1 MKDIILDVKSLNKS
15 YKNIKAVD
23 NVTFQVRKGEVM
35 GFLGPN
41 GAGKTTTIRIITG
54 LAKADSGQ
62 VTICGMNITTDFEE
76 AMINVGAIVET
87 PHLYENMT
95 GLDNIKLFSGLY
107 PSVTKEGINKAI
119 EISGLKNRLNEK
131 VKNYSLGMKQRI
143 GLAVALLHNPSL
155 LILDEP
161 TNGLDPAGIRA
172 MRDFLKDLAHNHNV
186 AVLVS
191 SHILSEMQLLC
202 DRVAIISS
210 GEIKCIETMENIIK
224 NSSLEELFIN
234 ATGGENII

>member
-1 MKDIILDVKSLNKS
+1 MEDIILDVKELSKS
-15 YKNIKAVD
+15 YKHIRAVD
-23 NVTFQVRKGEVM
+23 NITFQVKKGEVM

-41 GAGKTTTIRIITG
+41 GAGKTTTIRMLTG
-54 LAKADSGQ
+54 LAKADAGQ
-62 VTICGMNITTDFEE
+62 VNICGKDITTEFEE
-76 AMINVGAIVET
+76 AMINVGAIAET

-95 GLDNIKLFSGLY
+95 GMDNIKLFSGLY
-107 PSVTKEGINKAI
+107 PNVTQEGIDKAI
-119 EISGLKNRLNEK
+119 EISGLKNRLGEK

-161 TNGLDPAGIRA
+161 TNGLDPAGIRS

-202 DRVAIISS
+202 DRVAIISN
-210 GEIKCIETMENIIK
+210 GQIKCIETMKNIIEK
-224 NSSLEELFIN
+224 SSLEELFIKE
-234 ATGGENII
+234 TGGENII

>member
-1 MKDIILDVKSLNKS
+1 MSNIILDVKGLCKS
-15 YKNIKAVD
+15 FKNIKAVD
-23 NVTFQVRKGEVM
+23 NVTFQVEKGEVM

-54 LAKADSGQ
+54 LSKADSGE
-62 VTICGMNITTDFEE
+62 VIICNNNITNNFEE

-95 GLDNIKLFSGLY
+95 GMENIKLFSGLY
-107 PSVTKEGINKAI
+107 PNVSKESVDKAI
-119 EISGLKNRLNEK
+119 EISGLKNRLGEK

-202 DRVAIISS
+202 DRVAIISN
-210 GEIKCIETMENIIK
+210 GQIKCIETMENITD
-224 NSSLEELFIN
+224 NSSLEDLFIN
-234 ATGGENII
+234 ATGGDNII